1 MCIFMQ
7 HDRGAELVTSLGSL
21 TIHRVTKERQQ
32 TRFLTCHLNWQLE
45 DSLRVILLSLA
56 EFYKTGALQDKRQ
69 PSQLPSEFETGCQ
82 RRG

>member
-1 MCIFMQ
+1 M
-7 HDRGAELVTSLGSL
+7 
-21 TIHRVTKERQQ
+21 
-32 TRFLTCHLNWQLE
+32 
-45 DSLRVILLSLA
+45 ILLSLA